1 MHRISSRGRFIL
13 AAAILA
19 GCGGEA
25 AGPTPTTGL
34 KSIALSAPTSLL
46 TALGQTVQITAQ
58 GRDAGGSPVALDT
71 ISWTSSNP
79 VVAPVSATGVV
90 TALSN
95 GGVQITARQGSVSS
109 VITITVTQRLT
120 RIDLSA
126 PTTLLSALGDTVSV
140 TGQGFDSAGAPVY
153 TAISWSSSNPAAAVV
168 VAPGRVTAMA
178 NGTTTITARVGLVT
192 ADIDITVQQ
201 QATQVG
207 IGGAPPSMIKAV
219 GAAFDLSATVVDR
232 NNHPVPQAGVAWSTS
247 NAAVVDVTAGGR
259 ITTTGVGTATIT
271 ALSGTAANTLQL
283 QVVTSRRV
291 PIDPYLASPAAG
303 AQWEVSVAIVA
314 YIPTADG
321 VNLDVRKSPDFYS
334 LGPMSLDSVEQRVLD
349 YSRRRKMM
357 IEQGSRFHGYKD
369 PTALPSIGYRVVEHI
384 IVYDITPPG
393 TRTWPGALGSPRF
406 PDFFRLFA
414 DLGLDQLIP
423 QQGIREVWLA
433 ESSFDAGF
441 PSYDPAIHDTLD
453 ARANFESN
461 MSSPTTGDVSNSFR
475 WNDDLPVY
483 GHTYALYGI
492 NFRRSQAEAVHNV
505 GHQLEAML
513 SHVNWLQD
521 GNSDL
526 FWKQFVGQSAGG
538 AFITGRA
545 GWTHMPPNTTANYDY
560 LNSTLVPSDIEDWRP
575 DGAGSKTSVNVNTWG
590 TLVYPW
596 PGNTGFSQQA
606 ESQWYT
612 YWMQNHPGRGNQ
624 IPHGANWMTNWWA
637 FFADWDGAITSGL
650 GLYGSQPAAAR
661 GSGASPARLK
671 GTPPPAPTP
680 HRPRH

>member
-1 MHRISSRGRFIL
+1 
-13 AAAILA
+13 
-19 GCGGEA
+19 
-25 AGPTPTTGL
+25 
-34 KSIALSAPTSLL
+34 
-46 TALGQTVQITAQ
+46 
-58 GRDAGGSPVALDT
+58 
-71 ISWTSSNP
+71 
-79 VVAPVSATGVV
+79 
-90 TALSN
+90 
-95 GGVQITARQGSVSS
+95 
-109 VITITVTQRLT
+109 
-120 RIDLSA
+120 
-126 PTTLLSALGDTVSV
+126 
-140 TGQGFDSAGAPVY
+140 
-153 TAISWSSSNPAAAVV
+153 
-168 VAPGRVTAMA
+168 
-178 NGTTTITARVGLVT
+178 
-192 ADIDITVQQ
+192 
-201 QATQVG
+201 
-207 IGGAPPSMIKAV
+207 
-219 GAAFDLSATVVDR
+219 
-232 NNHPVPQAGVAWSTS
+232 
-247 NAAVVDVTAGGR
+247 
-259 ITTTGVGTATIT
+259 
-271 ALSGTAANTLQL
+271 
-283 QVVTSRRV
+283 
-291 PIDPYLASPAAG
+291 
-303 AQWEVSVAIVA
+303 
-314 YIPTADG
+314 
-321 VNLDVRKSPDFYS
+321 
-334 LGPMSLDSVEQRVLD
+334 MSLDSVEQRVLD

-369 PTALPSIGYRVVEHI
+369 PAALPSIGYRVVEHI

-483 GHTYALYGI
+483 GHTYVLYGI

-526 FWKQFVGQSAGG
+526 FWKQFVGQSPGG

-590 TLVYPW
+590 SLVYPW
-596 PGNTGFSQQA
+596 PGTTSFSQKT

-624 IPHGANWMTNWWA
+624 IPNGVNWMTNWWA
-637 FFADWDGAITSGL
+637 FFGDWDAAITSGL